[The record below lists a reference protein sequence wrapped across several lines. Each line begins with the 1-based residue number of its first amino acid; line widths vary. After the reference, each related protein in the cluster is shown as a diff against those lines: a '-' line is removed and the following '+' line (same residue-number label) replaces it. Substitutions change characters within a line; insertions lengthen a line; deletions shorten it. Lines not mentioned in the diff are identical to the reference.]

1 MAKLY
6 GRRNVFNGTGTS
18 NGRETCIST
27 EGRRKNKVPA
37 ITRMPVAT
45 RKPAT
50 AALKK
55 TRNFN

>member
-1 MAKLY
+1 MVGKLAEV
-6 GRRNVFNGTGTS
+6 RKEDAS
-18 NGRETCIST
+18 
-27 EGRRKNKVPA
+27 KNKVLA

-55 TRNFN
+55 TLKIFN